1 MLIERS
7 TTKLSEHSTVMMG
20 EERPWT
26 NTGADKESGLGRK
39 GMVGE
44 GGDKIRTE

>member
-1 MLIERS
+1 MLIERI
-7 TTKLSEHSTVMMG
+7 TTKLSEHSIVTVG

-26 NTGADKESGLGRK
+26 NTGDNKESGLGRK

-44 GGDKIRTE
+44 GGGKIRTE

>member
-7 TTKLSEHSTVMMG
+7 STRLSEHSIVTVG

-26 NTGADKESGLGRK
+26 DTGANKESGLGRK

-44 GGDKIRTE
+44 GGDKIRAE

>member
-7 TTKLSEHSTVMMG
+7 TTKLSEHSTVVG